1 MRDKMK
7 HLPVNWIDGMKINKN
22 HFIAQ
27 DDAWKDALHDASS
40 LAVSPLKYGI
50 LPPAIDGADTFNVK
64 IALDNQGLLRVN
76 VLSVQAVT
84 AGGIRMQLPATA
96 SMATED
102 LPATS
107 FQFQPAAGESA
118 YWIILVINPFERK
131 PAGSPDL
138 NETPPRFPGVVPAYE
153 VQVISESQYSQFAMN
168 PYALTVGKVNI
179 NGNDIRVDEDYIPPC
194 FSVNAHP
201 DLLSLHAELD
211 QRLSNIELRTSQI
224 VQKIY
229 KKSQQNELSELVLFL
244 CDRVMLYLAPTITNI
259 RWMTPYESPAS
270 LFAQVVSFARVM
282 KNTIDLRTGTGKDEM
297 MNYFTEW
304 CELKQGEFINMLST
318 ISSFRFDNNDL
329 NKDIRRIVAFINIIS
344 RLFETLSNLEFI
356 GKRKESGIFVKEEQN
371 YDQREQSSAEQA
383 KPKRRFFG

>member
-1 MRDKMK
+1 MRDKTK
-7 HLPVNWIDGMKINKN
+7 YLPVNWMDGMKINKD

-27 DDAWKDALHDASS
+27 DNAWKDALHDASS

-50 LPPAIDGADTFNVK
+50 LPPAADGAETFNVK
-64 IALDNQGLLRVN
+64 VSLDNQGLLRVN
-76 VLSVQAVT
+76 VLTVQAVT
-84 AGGIRMQLPATA
+84 CGGVRIQLPAAAA
-96 SMATED
+96 SGNDE

-107 FQFQPAAGESA
+107 FQFQPAAGESV
-118 YWIILVINPFERK
+118 YWVALMVNPFERQ
-131 PAGSPDL
+131 PVGSPDL

-153 VQVISESQYSQFAMN
+153 VQVISDSQYGQFAAN
-168 PYALTVGKVNI
+168 PYALMVGKVTI

-244 CDRVMLYLAPTITNI
+244 CDRVMLYLAPTITNL
-259 RWMTPYESPAS
+259 RWMTPYESPAA
-270 LFAQVVSFARVM
+270 LFAQVVSLARVM
-282 KNTIDLRTGTGKDEM
+282 KNTIDLRTGTGKDEL

-304 CELKQGEFINMLST
+304 CELRQGEFLNMLST
-318 ISSFRFDNNDL
+318 ISGFRFDNNDL
-329 NKDIRRIVAFINIIS
+329 NKDIRRIVAFINIVS

-356 GKRKESGIFVKEEQN
+356 GKRKESGIFVKEETS
-371 YDQREQSSAEQA
+371 YDQREQATSEQP

>member
-1 MRDKMK
+1 MRDQTK

-27 DDAWKDALHDASS
+27 DDANKDALHDLGS
-40 LAVSPLKYGI
+40 LAVSPLRFGV
-50 LPPAIDGADTFNVK
+50 LPPSAGGEDTFNVK
-64 IALDNQGLLRVN
+64 ISLDNQGLLRAN
-76 VLSVQAVT
+76 VLSIQAIT
-84 AGGIRMQLPATA
+84 LGGVRIQLPAAA
-96 SMATED
+96 SLGSDD

-107 FQFQPAAGESA
+107 FQFQPAAGESV
-118 YWIILVINPFERK
+118 YWIVLVINPYERK

-153 VQVISESQYSQFAMN
+153 VQVISDSQFKQFAYN
-168 PYALTVGKVNI
+168 PYTLTIGKVNI
-179 NGNDIRVDEDYIPPC
+179 NGNEIRVDEDYIPPC

-211 QRLSNIELRTSQI
+211 QRLSNIELKTSAV

-244 CDRVMLYLAPTITNI
+244 CDRVMLYLAPTITNM

-270 LFAQVVSFARVM
+270 LFAQVVSFARIM

-297 MNYFTEW
+297 MNYFSEW
-304 CELKQGEFINMLST
+304 CELKQGEFMNMLST

-329 NKDIRRIVAFINIIS
+329 NKDIRRIVVFINIIS
-344 RLFETLSNLEFI
+344 RLFDTLSNLEFI
-356 GKRKESGIFVKEEQN
+356 GKRKESGIFVKEEQADN
-371 YDQREQSSAEQA
+371 QSNHTPEQKQR
-383 KPKRRFFG
+383 RRFFG

>member
-27 DDAWKDALHDASS
+27 DDAWKDALHDMGA

-50 LPPAIDGADTFNVK
+50 LPPSVDGENTFNVK
-64 IALDNQGLLRVN
+64 ISLDNQGLLRVN

-84 AGGIRMQLPATA
+84 LGGVRIQLPAAAAMGTD
-96 SMATED
+96 D

-107 FQFQPAAGESA
+107 FQFQPAAGESV
-118 YWIILVINPFERK
+118 YWIVLAVNPFERK

-138 NETPPRFPGVVPAYE
+138 NETPPRFPGVVPVYE
-153 VQVISESQYSQFAMN
+153 VQVISDSQFRQFAAN
-168 PYALTVGKVNI
+168 PYSLTIGKVNI

-194 FSVNAHP
+194 FSVNAHA

-211 QRLSNIELRTSQI
+211 QRLGNIEQRVSQI

-244 CDRVMLYLAPTITNI
+244 CDRVMLYLAPTITDM

-270 LFAQVVSFARVM
+270 LFAHVVSFARVM

-318 ISSFRFDNNDL
+318 ISGFRFDNNDL
-329 NKDIRRIVAFINIIS
+329 NKDIRRIVVFINIIS

-371 YDQREQSSAEQA
+371 YTQQNESAGEQP
-383 KPKRRFFG
+383 KPRRRFFG